1 MSATTGN
8 VMMLVFAFV
17 AIGLVGGAL
26 LYSAGSSKITPVV
39 NFGDNYVMT
48 EGTQQNTTI
57 GLVRTVVNTGDGV
70 LLAGLILVG
79 ALVAISAIALATRKQ

>member
-1 MSATTGN
+1 MSSTGG
-8 VMMLVFAFV
+8 VLMLVMVFV
-17 AIGLVGGAL
+17 ALGLVGGAL
-26 LYSAGSSKITPVV
+26 LYSAGSAKITPVV

-57 GLVRTVVNTGDGV
+57 KLVREVVNTGDGI

-79 ALVAISAIALATRKQ
+79 AMVTVSAIALATKKI